1 MEYYELLLLFVLH
14 VWQRILQQRPQRR
27 FWVHPIHQMHSE
39 RGQFVLLY
47 RELREHPDKFRNYTR
62 MSISTF
68 DFLLDLLTPFL
79 SRQDTNCRDAISPC
93 ERLLITLRYLAT
105 GNSYSSL
112 QYEFRI
118 GISTISE
125 IVKQTCVA
133 IWTLKCRFMP
143 IPSKEKWEDI
153 AQRFWM
159 KTNFPNCLGAIDG
172 KHIRLIKPCHSGSQF
187 FNYKKFFSIVLLAV
201 VDADYKFIYVDIGAF
216 GSSAD
221 SGVFK
226 HSKFGK
232 KLASNE
238 LDLPDNQ
245 PLPGTEGP
253 DMPFVFVADDAF
265 AIHEHLD

>member
-1 MEYYELLLLFVLH
+1 
-14 VWQRILQQRPQRR
+14 
-27 FWVHPIHQMHSE
+27 
-39 RGQFVLLY
+39 
-47 RELREHPDKFRNYTR
+47 

-125 IVKQTCVA
+125 IVKQTCDA

-143 IPSKEKWEDI
+143 IPNKEKWEDI

-187 FNYKKFFSIVLLAV
+187 FNYKKYFSIVLLAV
-201 VDADYKFIYVDIGAF
+201 VDADYKFLYVDIGAF

-221 SGVFK
+221 SGVFQ

-232 KLASNE
+232 NW
-238 LDLPDNQ
+238 
-245 PLPGTEGP
+245 
-253 DMPFVFVADDAF
+253 
-265 AIHEHLD
+265 HLMN